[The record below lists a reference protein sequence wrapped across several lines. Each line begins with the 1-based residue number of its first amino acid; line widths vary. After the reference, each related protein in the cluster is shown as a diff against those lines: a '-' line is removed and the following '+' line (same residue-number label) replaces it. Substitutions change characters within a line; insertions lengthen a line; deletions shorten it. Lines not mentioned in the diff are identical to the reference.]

1 MAGVY
6 TPPFSVLAMSMLG
19 GFRWWFVGRRTI
31 AIVSSVGG
39 LASMIFSLFPSSVS
53 VLESSVCF
61 FGLSVAFVNGNA
73 ESMTYNMAAV

>member
-1 MAGVY
+1 
-6 TPPFSVLAMSMLG
+6 
-19 GFRWWFVGRRTI
+19 
-31 AIVSSVGG
+31 
-39 LASMIFSLFPSSVS
+39 LFPSSVS

>member
-53 VLESSVCF
+53 VLESS
-61 FGLSVAFVNGNA
+61 FVNGNA